1 MIARCLSKRKGF
13 SLIELLAMVTI
24 LGIIAAIIVPR
35 LAVSSD
41 TAKAKLHNHN
51 KATVNAAV
59 ERWYLEKGTWPANDL
74 SDISADANYFPNGLS
89 TSPIDNSAYTL
100 NPTTH
105 RVD

>member
-1 MIARCLSKRKGF
+1 MIAPHRSKRTGF

-24 LGIIAAIIVPR
+24 LGIVAAIVVPR
-35 LAVSSD
+35 LAVSSN
-41 TAKAKLHNHN
+41 TANAKLHNHN

-59 ERWYLEKGTWPANDL
+59 ERWYLDKGTWPANDL
-74 SDISADANYFPNGLS
+74 SDISADVNYFPNGVP
-89 TSPIDNSAYTL
+89 TSPIDNSTYTL

>member
-1 MIARCLSKRKGF
+1 MIAQHRSRRTGF

-24 LGIIAAIIVPR
+24 LGIVAAIVVPR
-35 LAVSSD
+35 LAVSND
-41 TAKAKLHNHN
+41 TAKAKLSNHN

-59 ERWYLEKGTWPANDL
+59 ERWYLEKGSWPADDL
-74 SDISADANYFPNGLS
+74 SDISADTNYFPNGMP
-89 TSPIDNSAYTL
+89 TNPVGTSAYKL